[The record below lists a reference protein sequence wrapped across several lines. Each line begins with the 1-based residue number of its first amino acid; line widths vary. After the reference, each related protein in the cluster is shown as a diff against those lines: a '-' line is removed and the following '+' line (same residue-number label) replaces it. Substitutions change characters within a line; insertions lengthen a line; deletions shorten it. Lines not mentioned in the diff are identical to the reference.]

1 MLFVSLKKIIFLRF
15 CLCIFE
21 SDTVKSDCPVQ
32 MFRIMMKYLKI
43 YHTSFTVF
51 FSGDIYKKKALTKK
65 TKKKQKKKNLKM
77 TSLLVIFRGFFFR
90 LADPRSEKKSCKSTN
105 KKNLALA

>member
-1 MLFVSLKKIIFLRF
+1 MLFVSLKKILFLRF

-32 MFRIMMKYLKI
+32 MFRKMMKYLKI

-51 FSGDIYKKKALTKK
+51 FSGDIYIKKKALTKK
-65 TKKKQKKKNLKM
+65 KKLKM
-77 TSLLVIFRGFFFR
+77 TSQLVIFRGFFFR
-90 LADPRSEKKSCKSTN
+90 LSDPRSEKKI
-105 KKNLALA
+105 L